1 MKDATIFLFLQTR
14 ILTLIAGV
22 VVLLFLLRL
31 GNSFAGP
38 AHTSR
43 ALLAGF
49 FSVLRTHVMLLL
61 YAAVVAHDASQRSIP
76 ESLNLS
82 NIFILF
88 HLRDFHLLLSLF
100 FRLIFFEA
108 DSSTDSDILNSS
120 WCCHSPTSGG
130 GLSFWDA
137 RPKNSFVVLNFFAFF
152 HVRAIYFLFFFF
164 VDFTQIFGC
173 CPVAPS
179 LFITSI
185 HTGVQRAL
193 IWKNNIRWR
202 LSTVHPNLYLPF
214 TTDVY
219 LTIFL
224 EICCFYTEPTNVI
237 FLFNFKRRILQNIY
251 RKWMIVK
258 RFFTIHAF
266 SILLEPYVE

>member
-31 GNSFAGP
+31 GNSFADP

-61 YAAVVAHDASQRSIP
+61 YAAVVAHDASQGSIP

-100 FRLIFFEA
+100 FRLRYWYSSRQTLPRILISWFLLGVAIHRLLAGAFRFGTRDPKTRSSFWISSLFSTFARFISCYFFFRWLH
-108 DSSTDSDILNSS
+108 SDIRLLPSCS
-120 WCCHSPTSGG
+120 FTFYHFHSHRRTASAHMKEQHS
-130 GLSFWDA
+130 LEA
-137 RPKNSFVVLNFFAFF
+137 K
-152 HVRAIYFLFFFF
+152 Y
-164 VDFTQIFGC
+164 C
-173 CPVAPS
+173 APES
-179 LFITSI
+179 
-185 HTGVQRAL
+185 
-193 IWKNNIRWR
+193 
-202 LSTVHPNLYLPF
+202 LSTIHNGCLLDNFLGNMLFLHWTYEC
-214 TTDVY
+214 Y
-219 LTIFL
+219 IF
-224 EICCFYTEPTNVI
+224 IQF
-237 FLFNFKRRILQNIY
+237 
-251 RKWMIVK
+251 
-258 RFFTIHAF
+258 
-266 SILLEPYVE
+266 